1 MDRSQFE
8 LQMQRLKDQWPAAYS
23 AERLKLLWMAFKDV
37 GGMDFQEAV
46 DELLMTQRG
55 APLLEEISK
64 AVQLAKNRYFE
75 RLRAKDASI
84 LGMMHEAAEVNT
96 TADPAFV
103 EDCLNL
109 LDQLLSKKTTY
120 NEFIQGCEL
129 LTVAANQFAKEKG
142 YYREEV
148 KPIKNLPVKYN
159 PSDN

>member
-23 AERLKLLWMAFKDV
+23 NERLKLLWMAFKDI

-75 RLRAKDASI
+75 RMKAKDASI
-84 LGMMHEAAEVNT
+84 LQMMHDAAEVNT

-103 EDCLNL
+103 QDCLNL
-109 LDQLLSKKTTY
+109 LDQFHSKKITRK
-120 NEFIQGCEL
+120 EFEQGCDL
-129 LTVAANQFAKEKG
+129 LKVAADAFAKEKG
-142 YYREEV
+142 YYRSEV
-148 KPIKNLPVKYN
+148 KPSQNLPVRYN